1 MTTNNKQK
9 RLSAKDAALLL
20 IDHQT
25 GLSNG
30 VADMTLPE
38 FHNNVSAL
46 AKLGKLFQLP
56 TVITA
61 SAPSGPNGPVL
72 PQISQILPQVPII
85 ARPGEINP
93 WDNPQFLEAVK
104 KTGRKQLIM
113 AGVSTDVCLAFPAL
127 AAAAEGYEV
136 YAVIDASGTWSKTV
150 QEVAVQRMA
159 QAGIIP
165 MTWVAVGAEL

>member
-1 MTTNNKQK
+1 MIRPQTNQAGKKMSANTKQK
-9 RLSAKDAALLL
+9 RISANDAALLL

-30 VADMTLPE
+30 VNDMTLPE

-61 SAPSGPNGPVL
+61 SAPNGPNGPVL
-72 PQISQILPQVPII
+72 PQITKILPEVQII

-104 KTGRKQLIM
+104 KTGKTQIIMLTPDEKAAMKKALLPVHKENEARVTKELI
-113 AGVSTDVCLAFPAL
+113 A
-127 AAAAEGYEV
+127 EV
-136 YAVIDASGTWSKTV
+136 YKATGFK
-150 QEVAVQRMA
+150 
-159 QAGIIP
+159 P
-165 MTWVAVGAEL
+165 